1 MKSSTLKRRHFVLHK
16 LNTSQTNCRKNL
28 IKSLVT
34 SSTSNLLVVT
44 VVFSLFAFTQTL
56 ILGSRFGSN
65 DDFVMS
71 QIANGGFTGESS
83 KYLLFSNIL
92 IGHALVFFYQI
103 LPSVQWYPLLQILS
117 MSFAFAVF
125 VRCGIFKLAY
135 LNLGL
140 KSVRILF
147 ALVFFA
153 VTCSQFMV
161 WVFSINYSTTAY
173 FCSAIGCLAMLLS
186 TRVSP
191 SSIAVAPIL
200 VCFLGYLWRP
210 QAFVSVLPIFLL
222 VLLSQ
227 IHIASVKSI
236 LRNVSFLT
244 LCVLLASF
252 FDQKTYTSS
261 TKWKDFYFY
270 NSLRG
275 KVHGNS
281 VFNLLK
287 EQVGLS
293 EIAKIMKT
301 PEINLSL
308 FGQWF
313 YSTQTTTSESLAQ
326 AVRLINVNTMISDL
340 RFGEIALSQA
350 VGMFLLIAPL
360 TIFVLFFK
368 SKRKVSLIL
377 TISLI
382 FLFMISAES
391 YLEQFIRLP
400 GYVIEGLRFTAI
412 LGFLTLL
419 VLAPPK
425 DSTAFDKKRS
435 SRFFLLFLFLPFV
448 LYANHLIG
456 VLPNNSSSS
465 TKVHDQFIAD
475 IRNLQQSL
483 SIPTIDLTESIDPSV
498 LSPWSNFKLTSLPLI
513 PVGWITSSP
522 TASERLSYFKVFEEL
537 DTAIISGQISI
548 LSIRNSLTL
557 QMVSEYLA
565 VNYGACGTWETDST
579 TSLPQIYVLSRF
591 RESQECF
598 FTN

>member
-1 MKSSTLKRRHFVLHK
+1 V
-16 LNTSQTNCRKNL
+16 NNSQTRSQKNL
-28 IKSLVT
+28 IKSLAT
-34 SSTSNLLVVT
+34 RSKSNLLVVT

-56 ILGSRFGSN
+56 ILDSRFGSN

-71 QIANGGFTGESS
+71 QIANGGFTGETS
-83 KYLLFSNIL
+83 KYLLFCNIL

-125 VRCGIFKLAY
+125 VRSGIFKLSF
-135 LNLGL
+135 LNLGS
-140 KSVRILF
+140 KSVRLLF
-147 ALVFFA
+147 ALVLFV

-186 TRVSP
+186 IRVNP
-191 SSIAVAPIL
+191 SSLAVAPIL

-210 QAFVSVLPIFLL
+210 QAFISVLPIFLL

-227 IHIASVKSI
+227 IRIASVKSI
-236 LRNVSFLT
+236 FRNVSFLA
-244 LCVLLASF
+244 LCVLFASF
-252 FDQKTYTSS
+252 FDRNTYTSS
-261 TKWKDFYFY
+261 AKWKDFYFY
-270 NSLRG
+270 DSLRG

-281 VFNLLK
+281 VFNSLK
-287 EQVGLS
+287 EQIGVP

-313 YSTQTTTSESLAQ
+313 YSTSTTTTESLAH
-326 AVRLINVNTMISDL
+326 AVRLISENTVISEL
-340 RFGEIALSQA
+340 RLGKIALSQA
-350 VGMFLLIAPL
+350 VGVFLVIAPL
-360 TIFVLFFK
+360 TMFVLFFK
-368 SKRKVSLIL
+368 SKRKAPLFL

-382 FLFMISAES
+382 FILMIFAES

-400 GYVIEGLRFTAI
+400 GYVIEGLRFSAI
-412 LGFLTLL
+412 LGSLGLL
-419 VLAPPK
+419 VLAPPNGS
-425 DSTAFDKKRS
+425 DAIDKKWS
-435 SRFFLLFLFLPFV
+435 SRFFLLFSFLPFV

-465 TKVHDQFIAD
+465 TKIHDQFIAD
-475 IRNLQQSL
+475 TRVLQQSL
-483 SIPTIDLTESIDPSV
+483 SIATIDLTESIDPSV

-522 TASERLSYFKVFEEL
+522 TANERLNYFKVFEEL
-537 DTAIISGQISI
+537 DTAIISGQVSI
-548 LSIRNSLTL
+548 LSIRDSLTL
-557 QMVSEYLA
+557 QMVSDYLS
-565 VNYGACGTWETDST
+565 VNYGACGSWETDSKT
-579 TSLPQIYVLSRF
+579 TLPQIYVLSSF
-591 RESQECF
+591 RESQECV